1 MSVVFPQLHAMS
13 SQIFKDALHSYN
25 VDVESAITRNDG
37 DALCR
42 LLRST
47 NERTV
52 MAITEFYR
60 SGKPLPDALPAPWH
74 RLPDLVRANFLTAG
88 AIRIQNW
95 DEASRQINHVLRL
108 YLDALSF
115 DSPWSAPLLLQLCED
130 ARVIA
135 QEADKQLGWRF
146 RKPRFMEQVV
156 ELLKDALSIVSN
168 DQRSIEHKSRRIAT
182 LTVVNQLLKAYFN
195 TNELSQCSSIIDLT
209 QKITFSFEQFPIEQ
223 QVVFRFYEGRLALYN
238 GSYSEAVSALSYAL
252 ARIPVSET
260 IQRRRV
266 LLFLIPAKIMTG
278 LLPSKHT
285 LDVFHMHWFQPIVQ
299 AIRSGN
305 VGMFDDALRKHVEFF
320 SHAGIY
326 ITVQKMLRYVY
337 RALIR
342 RLIRLCKSNRIFLE
356 DIRYGFRAAETSID
370 RQQLDCILA
379 NLIHQG
385 VIGGYISP
393 KTEALCVKDLVNPV
407 DGSRIPA
414 SSLVS

>member
-1 MSVVFPQLHAMS
+1 MS
-13 SQIFKDALHSYN
+13 SQVFKDALHAYN
-25 VDVESAITRNDG
+25 ADVESAITRNDG

-47 NERTV
+47 NERTI

-60 SGKPLPDALPAPWH
+60 SGKPLPEALPPPWH

-108 YLDALSF
+108 YLDAFSF
-115 DSPWSAPLLLQLCED
+115 DSSWSAPLLLQLCED

-135 QEADKQLGWRF
+135 QEADKQLGQRF
-146 RKPRFMEQVV
+146 RKPRFMEQVL

-168 DQRSIEHKSRRIAT
+168 DQRSIEYKSRRIAT
-182 LTVVNQLLKAYFN
+182 LTVLNQLLKVYFN
-195 TNELSQCSSIIDLT
+195 TNELSQCSSIVGLT
-209 QKITFSFEQFPIEQ
+209 QETTFSFKQFPIEQ
-223 QVVFRFYEGRLALYN
+223 QVVFKFYEGRLALYN
-238 GSYSEAVSALSYAL
+238 CHYSEAVNSLSDAL
-252 ARIPVSET
+252 AHIPVSET
-260 IQRRRV
+260 TQRRRV

-305 VGMFDDALRKHVEFF
+305 VGIFDTALRKHAEFF
-320 SHAGIY
+320 NHAGIY
-326 ITVQKMLRYVY
+326 LTVQKMLRYVY

-342 RLIRLCKSNRIFLE
+342 RLIRFCKSNRIYLY
-356 DIRYGFRAAETSID
+356 DIRVGLRAAETVTD
-370 RQQLDCILA
+370 TQQVDCILA

-385 VIGGYISP
+385 IIGGYIAP
-393 KTEALCVKDLVNPV
+393 KLKVLCVTDLVNPV
-407 DGSRIPA
+407 DGTRIKA
-414 SSLVS
+414 SSLV